1 MKKFLLLIL
10 LAFCVAL
17 IYIFIAPNL
26 SASKGFKRSD
36 KAVQTIY
43 QENVPH
49 TDKMGRQLMQF
60 DEERSFLPI
69 CMYHA
74 LTGDHH
80 GQQYSFAP
88 LKQAGFNCV
97 HTWEGQK
104 LDSIIEPLR
113 KENLQLIY
121 HRPKNAEIK
130 KYANDP
136 NILGWYLDEEPTGH
150 YWGSNMN
157 AKFDAFQKRMQEI
170 KAIDKIHP
178 VFIVDTSWIKFPV
191 TAWWIK
197 WNTAGDVSSHVN
209 YALKTNTKSLS
220 RTQGIPETV
229 TLAVTSNN
237 QRKPLWFVTQVFASK
252 PGVWKWTWKM
262 PNPNES
268 RAMVYSSLIHGAT
281 GMIYFALDSWVTR
294 NGNVFGVAPNLS
306 SDYAAKPK
314 ARHFVVSEEELEESR
329 QLWEEVVRIN
339 QELEQLKPTILSPTS
354 RESYKVY
361 VQGERYTD
369 DPVRCLLK
377 ETDGQFTLLTVNLD
391 KKPLTVR
398 YEFPRKLRNL
408 QIMFEEG
415 RILDVKNSSWVD
427 NYEEFGVHVYQFRL
441 E

>member
-1 MKKFLLLIL
+1 MKKILLFVL
-10 LAFCVAL
+10 LAFCVTLTYLA
-17 IYIFIAPNL
+17 ITPHL
-26 SASKGFKRSD
+26 SASRGFKLSD
-36 KAVQTIY
+36 EAVQTIY
-43 QENVPH
+43 QESVPH

-80 GQQYSFAP
+80 GRQYSFAP

-170 KAIDKIHP
+170 KEIDKIHP

-197 WNTAGDVSSHVN
+197 WNTAGDISSHDN
-209 YALKTNTKSLS
+209 YALKASLCTGQKTK
-220 RTQGIPETV
+220 REV
-229 TLAVTSNN
+229 ANEC
-237 QRKPLWFVTQVFASK
+237 RKK
-252 PGVWKWTWKM
+252 
-262 PNPNES
+262 
-268 RAMVYSSLIHGAT
+268 
-281 GMIYFALDSWVTR
+281 
-294 NGNVFGVAPNLS
+294 
-306 SDYAAKPK
+306 
-314 ARHFVVSEEELEESR
+314 VS
-329 QLWEEVVRIN
+329 
-339 QELEQLKPTILSPTS
+339 
-354 RESYKVY
+354 
-361 VQGERYTD
+361 
-369 DPVRCLLK
+369 
-377 ETDGQFTLLTVNLD
+377 
-391 KKPLTVR
+391 
-398 YEFPRKLRNL
+398 
-408 QIMFEEG
+408 
-415 RILDVKNSSWVD
+415 
-427 NYEEFGVHVYQFRL
+427 
-441 E
+441 